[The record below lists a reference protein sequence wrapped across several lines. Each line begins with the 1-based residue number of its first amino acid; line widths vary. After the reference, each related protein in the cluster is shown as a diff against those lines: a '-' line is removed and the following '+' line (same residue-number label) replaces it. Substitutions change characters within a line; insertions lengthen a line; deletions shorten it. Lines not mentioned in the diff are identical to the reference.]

1 MTKLNR
7 RYDSMGVMSWL
18 MGMGCEEL
26 SPQEIKAMKQSGEKF
41 VLVDVRTPEEHSR
54 RKIEGSRLIPLQE
67 MERRAGEIPK
77 DKEVVLYCANGF
89 RSLVAC
95 RYLKKLG
102 YKVKN
107 MTGGIN
113 RW

>member
-1 MTKLNR
+1 
-7 RYDSMGVMSWL
+7 MGVMSWL

-26 SPQEIKAMKQSGEKF
+26 SAQEIKAMKQSGEKF

-77 DKEVVLYCANGF
+77 DKEVVSARP
-89 RSLVAC
+89 RSCFAASWQPAGTTS
-95 RYLKKLG
+95 RSRSR
-102 YKVKN
+102 
-107 MTGGIN
+107 TTAA
-113 RW
+113 

>member
-1 MTKLNR
+1 VR
-7 RYDSMGVMSWL
+7 RYYSMGVMSWL
-18 MGMGCEEL
+18 MGIGCEEL
-26 SPQEIKAMKQSGEKF
+26 SPEEIKAMKQSGGKF
-41 VLVDVRTPEEHSR
+41 VMIDVRTSEEHSR
-54 RKIEGSRLIPLQE
+54 RKIEGSKLIPLQDI
-67 MERRAGEIPK
+67 ERRVNEIPK
-77 DKEVVLYCANGF
+77 DKDIVLYCATGF

-107 MTGGIN
+107 MTGGIS